1 MVHDIKIYG
10 EISNGSGRKGYC
22 GLVDVQNQLEKAEGM
37 DIRVRINSVG
47 GDVDEGFAIYSEL
60 RKYASENRARV
71 TTLTEGRCASI
82 ATVIF
87 LAGDERIVS
96 KYVDPFIH
104 NAWTEVAGSA
114 NEFRAIANELD
125 KTNQRIAQHYADH
138 TNLSYEQALELM
150 GADTS
155 LKPDECLRLRFATK
169 VESIAKP
176 LALKNAL
183 KQTEN
188 YNTNF
193 DMNYKNKKER
203 FSLLNTIG
211 EALGIKVKP
220 DFKDKIVFTAD
231 SKEIDFYELGEDEIV
246 EAGAKATIDGQPA
259 NGEYMIPDIE
269 SGETKKYV
277 FENGTLIE
285 ILEPEA
291 DETDVEA
298 LKAELEAL
306 KAEKATLDVEVEALN
321 KEAEQTAEMLNA
333 LNEKYTA
340 EVKEKNTFKAKALS
354 LEAKIKGASS
364 APIVDKKGNEGK
376 ETKSEVSDAVLA
388 YKQSKFKNNK

>member
-1 MVHDIKIYG
+1 MLHDIKIYG
-10 EISNGSGRKGYC
+10 EISNGSGRKGFC

-37 DIRVRINSVG
+37 DIRVRINSIG

-60 RKYASENRARV
+60 RKYASEKRARI

-104 NAWTEVAGSA
+104 NAWTEMIGGA
-114 NEFRAIANELD
+114 NDLRAIADELD
-125 KTNQRIAQHYADH
+125 TTNQRIAQHYADH
-138 TNLSYEQALELM
+138 TNMSYADALKLM

-188 YNTNF
+188 FNPNI
-193 DMNYKNKKER
+193 DMNFKDKKER
-203 FSLLNTIG
+203 RSLLNTLKK
-211 EALGIKVKP
+211 ALGFSNKL
-220 DFKDKIVFTAD
+220 VFTAD

-246 EAGAKATIDGQPA
+246 EAGAKATVDGQPA
-259 NGEYMIPDIE
+259 DGEYMIPDVE

-291 DETDVEA
+291 DETDIEA
-298 LKAELEAL
+298 MKAELETL
-306 KAEKATLDVEVEALN
+306 RAEKANLDTEVETLN
-321 KEAEQTAEMLNA
+321 KEAEQTAEILNS
-333 LNEKYTA
+333 LNEKYEA
-340 EVKEKNTFKAKALS
+340 EVKEKNTFKAKANS
-354 LEAKIKGASS
+354 LEAKIKGANSHS
-364 APIVDKKGNEGK
+364 FVDKK
-376 ETKSEVSDAVLA
+376 ETEEKKDA
-388 YKQSKFKNNK
+388 KNNFTAGIEKTATINLNKK